1 MNLNSSLITQLHTAT
16 GLPVAQDE
24 YDGNEDKYI
33 IFVYADETPALE
45 ADNLPV
51 VDRALI
57 QVQLRTPKSFN
68 YMTLKHKIRNTLE
81 AMGGIVQSIRTFLGD
96 EINGTEKIRTTAIEV
111 EFYESR
117 TNIQEE

>member
-51 VDRALI
+51 VDRALM
-57 QVQLRTPKSFN
+57 QVQLRTPKSYN
-68 YMTLKHKIRNTLE
+68 YMTLKHTIRNTLE
-81 AMGGIVQSIRTFLGD
+81 SMGGIVQSIRTFLGD

-117 TNIQEE
+117 TQEE